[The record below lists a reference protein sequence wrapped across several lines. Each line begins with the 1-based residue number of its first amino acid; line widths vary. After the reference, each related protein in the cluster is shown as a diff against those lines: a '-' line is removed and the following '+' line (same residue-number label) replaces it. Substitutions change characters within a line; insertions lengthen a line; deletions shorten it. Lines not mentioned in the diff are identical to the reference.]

1 MQNLVRLSLAFAVFG
16 LVATCYGVDRLVPSQ
31 YPTIQA
37 AIDASGRGDVVLVAA
52 GSHAGPIDT
61 KGKAIT
67 IRGAT
72 DPSTVLVVGGQSVL
86 RCVTNEGPS
95 TVIEGLTL
103 TGGSGAFGGGIRIIG
118 ASPTIRNC
126 NITGNNLLGPGET
139 WGGGIAIENGS
150 PLIENCLVGGNLS
163 RPPMMG
169 IWPQCYWASDGI
181 TRGKGGGIYIN
192 GGSPT
197 LVGCNISGNEIR
209 CIGATNG
216 SCRQPEGGGVYKTG
230 NGHLTMDNCVVAGNL
245 LKLEGGVAGS
255 YSPEAKGCAAWIDPP
270 ATIRNSRFSVNRGL
284 GGGLSYGLYLTNPGV
299 TLSNTIV
306 CDNDGGNLTGAF
318 VDGGGNRISNACAS
332 CVADIDQNGVV
343 NAEDLAHVLF
353 SWGPCLN

>member
-1 MQNLVRLSLAFAVFG
+1 MRELSRPSLLLVVLG
-16 LVATCYGVDRLVPSQ
+16 LVGTSYGVDRLVPSQ
-31 YPTIQA
+31 YATIQA
-37 AIDASGRGDVVLVAA
+37 AIDASSRGDVVLVAP

-67 IRGAT
+67 VRGTT
-72 DPSTVLVVGGQSVL
+72 DASMVFVVGGQSVL
-86 RCVTNEGPS
+86 RCVSGEGPS
-95 TVIEGLTL
+95 TLIERLTF
-103 TGGSGAFGGGIRIIG
+103 TGGSGTFGGGIRIVG

-163 RPPMMG
+163 HPPMMG

-181 TRGKGGGIYIN
+181 TRGKGGGVYIN

-197 LVGCNISGNEIR
+197 LKNCNISGNEIR

-230 NGHLTMDNCVVAGNL
+230 IGHLTLDNCVVSGNL
-245 LKLEGGVAGS
+245 LKLGGGVAGS

-270 ATIRNSRFSVNRGL
+270 ATIRNTRFSVNRGL
-284 GGGLSYGLYLTNPGV
+284 GGGLSFGLYLTNPGV
-299 TLSNTIV
+299 TLTNSVV
-306 CDNDGGNLTGAF
+306 CDNDGGNLVGPF
-318 VDGGGNRISNACAS
+318 VDGGGNRINATCES
-332 CVADIDQNGVV
+332 CTGDVNGDGRVDGVDI
-343 NAEDLAHVLF
+343 ATVLGA
-353 SWGPCLN
+353 WGTCP